1 MKLHTDIIAVLIIIA
16 AVLAVGCTTS
26 PSNTSS
32 FPSNSSGSAS
42 TGITEKITISGA
54 FALYPIMVK
63 WADEYQKVNPNV
75 KIDVSAGG
83 AGKGMTD
90 ALSGMVDLGMVS
102 RDISPDEASQ
112 GAVWVAVT
120 KDAVVVTASSDNPVL
135 ADLQSKGINR
145 SVFKQI
151 FVNETITN
159 WGQVVGRPDVT
170 QKINLYT
177 RSDACGAADVWAKY
191 LGYKQE
197 DLNGVGVFG
206 DPGLADAVKSDRL
219 SIGYNNIGFAYDANT
234 SKPLSGLVIIP
245 LDKNDNGKI
254 DSDEQV
260 YATRS
265 DIVNAINTGQYPSP
279 PARELNLVTKG
290 SFSGPTLKF
299 VRWIL
304 TDGQQYVE
312 ESGYIA
318 LPKERIEVQLG
329 KLGTK

>member
-1 MKLHTDIIAVLIIIA
+1 MKRSLGIITVLVIIA
-16 AVLAVGCTTS
+16 ALLAAGCTTS
-26 PSNTSS
+26 SS
-32 FPSNSSGSAS
+32 TASNSSAAAGAG
-42 TGITEKITISGA
+42 TKITVSGA
-54 FALYPIMVK
+54 FALYPMMQK
-63 WADEYQKVNPNV
+63 WGEEYNKAHPDM
-75 KIDVSAGG
+75 KIEISAGG

-90 ALSGMVDLGMVS
+90 ALTGMVDLGMVS
-102 RDISPDEASQ
+102 REISPEEVSQ

-135 ADLQSKGINR
+135 ADLQAKGINQ
-145 SVFKQI
+145 SVFRQI
-151 FVNETITN
+151 FVNETITT
-159 WGQVVGRPDVT
+159 WGQVAGRPDVT
-170 QKINLYT
+170 EKINIYT

-197 DLNGVGVFG
+197 NLNGVGVFG

-219 SIGYNNIGFAYDANT
+219 GVGYNNIGFAYDAST
-234 SKPLSGLVIIP
+234 GKPLAGLAIIP
-245 LDKNDNGKI
+245 LDQNDNGKI
-254 DSDEQV
+254 DSEEQV

-265 DIVNAINTGQYPSP
+265 DIVSAINTGKYPSP

-290 SFSGPTLKF
+290 SFSGPTLEF

-318 LPKERIEVQLG
+318 LPKERIQEQLT